1 MELLKYPHID
11 TFELITSLQ
20 KLGMTW
26 KDLERVGFYFNE
38 RKLCT
43 AQELE
48 EWYQTQ
54 KVLKSHKHIIR

>member
-1 MELLKYPHID
+1 MDIFKYPQID

-38 RKLCT
+38 KKLCN

-48 EWYQTQ
+48 EWYQKQ
-54 KVLKSHKHIIR
+54 KELKGHKHIIR